1 MIQNKIIDINDI
13 KPEQYASFGI
23 ALMVMRMHG
32 WMCESINNGKLEMSR
47 SVADEFAADYDD
59 NFEED
64 FEQAFDSAV
73 GSFKKNN

>member
-1 MIQNKIIDINDI
+1 
-13 KPEQYASFGI
+13 
-23 ALMVMRMHG
+23 MVMRMHG

-59 NFEED
+59 NFEQD
-64 FEQAFDSAV
+64 FELAFDSAV